1 MSNYNGVQEELSMVD
16 LEIKLRDT
24 VDEQWQI
31 FK

>member
-16 LEIKLRDT
+16 LGIKLRDT